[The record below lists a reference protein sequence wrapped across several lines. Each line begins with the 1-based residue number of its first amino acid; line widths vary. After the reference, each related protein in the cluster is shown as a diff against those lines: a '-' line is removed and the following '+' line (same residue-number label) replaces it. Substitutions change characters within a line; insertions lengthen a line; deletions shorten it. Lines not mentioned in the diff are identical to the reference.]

1 MEQNKP
7 IEVGYVYSLGDGL
20 VRYDGVQFTSNPDK
34 ESEQTIIAV
43 HEFTII
49 KEFDSITREVKPW
62 DKYKTG
68 TRHNKLGH
76 VICIYFSHEI
86 FDLLTYEPT
95 LTVLHGKDA

>member
-7 IEVGYVYSLGDGL
+7 IEVGYVYSLGDGQ

-49 KEFDSITREVKPW
+49 KEFDSITRDVKPW
-62 DKYKTG
+62 DKYKVRRCRHYPCIRF
-68 TRHNKLGH
+68 TRGIFKL
-76 VICIYFSHEI
+76 
-86 FDLLTYEPT
+86 LKYEQT
-95 LTVLHGKDA
+95 LTVLYGNN